1 MSNFDLG
8 AFRKAKFTPREEDVP
23 LAELAEAG
31 LAESGEAGKK
41 PAEVVF
47 RVRGLTAQEL
57 AKADEEADSSQLLA
71 KVAERL
77 AGSEAEKVQAL
88 VDGLGL
94 GQGTPK
100 TLAKKIAHVQ
110 MGVIDPEMKVT
121 DVAKLAD
128 AFPMEFTK
136 LANRIYG
143 LTGKGKVAQVKRK
156 PSGSKA
162 TSMQA

>member
-1 MSNFDLG
+1 VSNFDLG
-8 AFRKAKFTPREEDVP
+8 AFRKAKFTAREEDVP
-23 LAELAEAG
+23 LPELAEAG
-31 LAESGEAGKK
+31 LGEPGEDGK
-41 PAEVVF
+41 PAPEVVF
-47 RVRGLTAQEL
+47 RVRGLTAHEL

-110 MGVIDPEMKVT
+110 MGVIDPELKVT
-121 DVAKLAD
+121 DVARLAD
-128 AFPMEFTK
+128 AFPIEFTK
-136 LANRIYG
+136 IANRIYH

-156 PSGSKA
+156 PSGSKQ
-162 TSMQA
+162 TSKPA